1 MGEHAGGPGREPLR
15 LTSTAPRGKRGE
27 DCRGDTEAAPGEG
40 SVEGAGGA
48 GEDAPGKAGWNEK
61 LR

>member
-1 MGEHAGGPGREPLR
+1 MGQAGEPLR
-15 LTSTAPRGKRGE
+15 LTSTMPRGKGGE
-27 DCRGDTEAAPGEG
+27 DCPGDTEEAPGEG

-48 GEDAPGKAGWNEK
+48 GEDGPGKAGWNEK